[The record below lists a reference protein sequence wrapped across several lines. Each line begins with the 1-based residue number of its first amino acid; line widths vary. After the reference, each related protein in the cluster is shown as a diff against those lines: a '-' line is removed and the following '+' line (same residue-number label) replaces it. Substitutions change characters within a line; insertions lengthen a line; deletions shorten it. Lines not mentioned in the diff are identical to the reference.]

1 MKKMRLGALLMAG
14 VLLTASLAG
23 CGNKDGD
30 KGTGDEIIIGGL
42 APLTGGVAQYGV
54 AVNNAVQL
62 AVKDIN
68 ANGGI
73 LGKQIK
79 YVYYDE
85 KGDATEATNA
95 YTRLV
100 DQDKIVALIGD
111 VTSVPCE
118 AVAQLAARDNLPM
131 ITPSG
136 TTESITTYGENVFR
150 ACFIDPYQGQLMADY
165 AFKKLGAKTAAIL
178 YDTGDSYS
186 SGIADAFEAKAKE
199 LGLTITNKEGYANG
213 STDFNAQLTKIKE
226 SNPDVLLLPVYYN
239 DVVLI
244 AKQAKDQGLTC
255 TLLGGDGWDGVAAQL
270 DEASAD
276 VVANAYF
283 CSQYSASSTD
293 EALQNFLKTYKETYN
308 EEPSMFAVLGYDSMM
323 IMAEAIE
330 KAGSTDSDAIIAA
343 LKETNH
349 QGLTGTTSF
358 DDKRNP
364 VREAI
369 ITSFEGLNYKVVE
382 SYSMS

>member
-270 DEASAD
+270 DEANAD

-349 QGLTGTTSF
+349 KGLTGTTSF